1 MSRSGDSKEKFRY
14 RHLPSIAKEAVI
26 SWNKDDPWR
35 LSAII
40 AYYAILSLPGLL
52 VIIIQLLS
60 YIWGEE
66 IVEGRIY
73 GEIAG
78 AMGTGAA
85 DAVQSIFESAR
96 ADEQSLIA
104 TLIGIGALI
113 FGATGVFFHLQISI
127 NRIFQIEPDPK
138 SSLVRYLIDRTRSF
152 GFVLIIALLLLV
164 SFVISAMLSVLQ
176 DVIGD
181 WFPDIY
187 VYIAYILNIV
197 ISLAVISFLFA
208 LIFKYLPDARIK
220 WKSVWIGA
228 VLTAILFT
236 IGKEL
241 LSFYFGEASPESIY
255 GAAGSII
262 IVMLW
267 VSYSSL
273 IVFFGAEVTWVYSY
287 RYGHG
292 IRPKS
297 YARTVRTKKTGPGKE
312 ETRENKQQEQGSGKP
327 AGPQEDNADKNR
339 GSASKNQT
347 ARGAGKNMGASG
359 TGNRNSGKPGQKKGP
374 GRNNPKK

>member
-1 MSRSGDSKEKFRY
+1 MSRSGESKEKFRY
-14 RHLPSIAKEAVI
+14 GHLPSIAKEAVI

-60 YIWGEE
+60 FIWGEE

-164 SFVISAMLSVLQ
+164 SFVISAMLSALQ
-176 DVIGD
+176 DVIGG
-181 WFPDIY
+181 WFPDVY
-187 VYIAYILNIV
+187 VYIAYALNIS
-197 ISLAVISFLFA
+197 ISLAVVSFLFA

-273 IVFFGAEVTWVYSY
+273 IVFFGAEVTWVYAS

-297 YARTVRTKKTGPGKE
+297 YARTVRTKKTGPGKAE
-312 ETRENKQQEQGSGKP
+312 NRENKQQEQGKP
-327 AGPQEDNADKNR
+327 AVPPGDNADKGR
-339 GSASKNQT
+339 GSTTKNQAT
-347 ARGAGKNMGASG
+347 GDPGKNKGASG
-359 TGNRNSGKPGQKKGP
+359 TGSTSSGKPGQKKGP
-374 GRNNPKK
+374 GRNKPKK

>member
-1 MSRSGDSKEKFRY
+1 
-14 RHLPSIAKEAVI
+14 
-26 SWNKDDPWR
+26 
-35 LSAII
+35 
-40 AYYAILSLPGLL
+40 
-52 VIIIQLLS
+52 
-60 YIWGEE
+60 
-66 IVEGRIY
+66 
-73 GEIAG
+73 
-78 AMGTGAA
+78 MGTGAA

-104 TLIGIGALI
+104 TLIGIGALV
-113 FGATGVFFHLQISI
+113 FGATGVFYHLQISI

-138 SSLVRYLIDRTRSF
+138 SGLVRYLIDRTRSF
-152 GFVLIIALLLLV
+152 GFVLIIAFLLLM
-164 SFVISAMLSVLQ
+164 SFVISALLSALQ
-176 DVIGD
+176 DVMGD
-181 WFPDIY
+181 WFPEVYYY
-187 VYIAYILNIV
+187 VAQGLNILV
-197 ISLAVISFLFA
+197 SLGVISFLFA

-273 IVFFGAEVTWVYSY
+273 IVFFGAEITWVYAS

-292 IRPKS
+292 VKPKS
-297 YARTVRTKKTGPGKE
+297 YAKTVRTKKIRARRTMKAGGENSRKKCPESRWEQEDPRIKTGVPA
-312 ETRENKQQEQGSGKP
+312 ENQSMKSPPSGKNGIPQETGQEITETPANPGGKTP
-327 AGPQEDNADKNR
+327 AGIN
-339 GSASKNQT
+339 
-347 ARGAGKNMGASG
+347 
-359 TGNRNSGKPGQKKGP
+359 KK
-374 GRNNPKK
+374 

>member
-1 MSRSGDSKEKFRY
+1 MTSNYEREQRFRLK
-14 RHLPSIAKEAVI
+14 HFPSLARDAAI

-35 LSAII
+35 LSAVI

-52 VIIIQLLS
+52 VIIINILS
-60 YIWGEE
+60 YIWSVE

-73 GEIAG
+73 DEISG

-85 DAVQSIFESAR
+85 ESVQSIFESAHG
-96 ADEQSLIA
+96 DDQSLIA
-104 TLIGIGALI
+104 TIIGIGALV
-113 FGATGVFFHLQISI
+113 FGATGVFYHLQISI

-138 SSLVRYLIDRTRSF
+138 SGLVRYLIDRTRSF
-152 GFVLIIALLLLV
+152 GFVLVIAFLLLM
-164 SFVISAMLSVLQ
+164 SFVISALLSAMQ
-176 DVIGD
+176 DVIGQ
-181 WFPDIY
+181 WFPELY
-187 VYIAYILNIV
+187 YYIALGLNFIISIGV
-197 ISLAVISFLFA
+197 IALLFA
-208 LIFKYLPDARIK
+208 MIFKYLPDIHIK

-228 VLTAILFT
+228 FITAVLFT

-273 IVFFGAEVTWVYSY
+273 IVFFGAEFTWVYAR

-297 YARTVRTKKTGPGKE
+297 YAKSVKTKKSVIEARIKE
-312 ETRENKQQEQGSGKP
+312 QRVKQTK
-327 AGPQEDNADKNR
+327 
-339 GSASKNQT
+339 
-347 ARGAGKNMGASG
+347 
-359 TGNRNSGKPGQKKGP
+359 
-374 GRNNPKK
+374 